1 MAKRS
6 TKAAAG
12 AGRKRSRKE
21 DDADENA
28 NFFLVDDDEAK
39 NRQQESEEDEEQQE
53 TAEQKRIRLARAY
66 LEDLRAA
73 TQGGDDEDDADGA
86 AAAAGLDDDE
96 LAEKLRQDALEAQG
110 RLQRRL
116 AHRLLLPQQAAAA
129 ATSSSS
135 SRSSGVLYGSGRFS
149 RAHRLSPTALALTA
163 DEAVAFTVS
172 KDGSILKWDVET
184 MQRTQLVRPGSKA
197 AKAAAAA
204 AGTTADWVQKGPRMN
219 ATSSLLA
226 AAVSSDGRYLAVGGG
241 DKMVHVFEA
250 GSGTHVQSYP
260 GHRDQVS
267 GLAFREGTHTLYSSG
282 FDRTVK
288 IWSLDDGAYVDTLF
302 GHQAEVFALDAA
314 RAERV
319 VSVGHDHTC
328 RLWKIPEESHL
339 VFRSP
344 SMAQYAVSYV
354 TGNEWVSGGADGSLQ
369 VWNTM
374 KKKPQSVYR
383 NAHVS
388 RSSGAAAA
396 AAPADAGPDAAVA
409 AADADAADA
418 AVAAGLPSKG
428 SWSTAGVDTPGWIQS
443 IAACKGSEIVASGAG
458 DGFIRLWA
466 VQPSRHGGAGS
477 LKPVGAL
484 PAAGF
489 VNGLA
494 LGRSGRLCVA
504 ALGQEPRLGRWG
516 RVGNARNGLLVHRW
530 ELADDGASDGE

>member
-1 MAKRS
+1 M
-6 TKAAAG
+6 
-12 AGRKRSRKE
+12 
-21 DDADENA
+21 
-28 NFFLVDDDEAK
+28 
-39 NRQQESEEDEEQQE
+39 
-53 TAEQKRIRLARAY
+53 
-66 LEDLRAA
+66 
-73 TQGGDDEDDADGA
+73 
-86 AAAAGLDDDE
+86 
-96 LAEKLRQDALEAQG
+96 
-110 RLQRRL
+110 
-116 AHRLLLPQQAAAA
+116 
-129 ATSSSS
+129 
-135 SRSSGVLYGSGRFS
+135 
-149 RAHRLSPTALALTA
+149 RAHRLSPTALALSA
-163 DEAVAFTVS
+163 DEATAFTVS

-184 MQRTQLVRPGSKA
+184 MQRTQLA
-197 AKAAAAA
+197 ARAAAAAA
-204 AGTTADWVQKGPRMN
+204 AGTAADWVQKGPRMN
-219 ATSSLLA
+219 PTSSLLA
-226 AAVSSDGRYLAVGGG
+226 AAVSSDGKFLAVGGG

-250 GSGTHVQSYP
+250 GSGAHVQSYP

-267 GLAFREGTHTLYSSG
+267 GLAFRDGTHTLYSSG

-288 IWSLDDGAYVDTLF
+288 MWSLDDGAYVDTLF

-369 VWNTM
+369 VWNTL

-383 NAHVS
+383 GAHVS
-388 RSSGAAAA
+388 RGSSSSSSE
-396 AAPADAGPDAAVA
+396 P
-409 AADADAADA
+409 AADADAAA
-418 AVAAGLPSKG
+418 AAALPSTG

-443 IAACKGSEIVASGAG
+443 IAACKGSEVVASGAG

-466 VQPSRHGGAGS
+466 LQPSRHGGAGA

-494 LGRSGRLCVA
+494 LGRSGMLCVA

-530 ELADDGASDGE
+530 ELSDEAGSDE